1 VDALVDALTFM
12 AARYGIDPTLTMNYV
27 RARGDATAF
36 WRDGLNALSGHR
48 DCIAT
53 ECPGDNL
60 YSMLPAIRRRVDD
73 QLGARGPA
81 VRITRGPAERNLW
94 PTDLVFGWEGDPTV
108 AEVSVRLAAFRRIP
122 GKDTIEP
129 LSGYLDDERP
139 AWGPWT
145 RDRAQ
150 SVPLAPDAKGIYL
163 LLVRARDAAEQEGRV
178 VARWPIVVDRH
189 VVVDD
194 VDALR
199 TRPEGDWTR
208 SRDVLGYYGT
218 GYQEAEPGQ
227 ADARFRWQVSV
238 PEDGTYR
245 AQASWT
251 EAENRTTQAVYRLSQ
266 GGQPLGEAT
275 VDQQMPGGLWATL
288 LEAPLRA
295 GVPCVVEL
303 AGADDGVTIADAIRL
318 VLVP

>member
-1 VDALVDALTFM
+1 
-12 AARYGIDPTLTMNYV
+12 
-27 RARGDATAF
+27 
-36 WRDGLNALSGHR
+36 
-48 DCIAT
+48 
-53 ECPGDNL
+53 
-60 YSMLPAIRRRVDD
+60 
-73 QLGARGPA
+73 
-81 VRITRGPAERNLW
+81 
-94 PTDLVFGWEGDPTV
+94 
-108 AEVSVRLAAFRRIP
+108 
-122 GKDTIEP
+122 
-129 LSGYLDDERP
+129 
-139 AWGPWT
+139 
-145 RDRAQ
+145 
-150 SVPLAPDAKGIYL
+150 VPLAPDAKGIYL

-178 VARWPIVVDRH
+178 VARWPVVVDRH

-199 TRPEGDWTR
+199 TRHDGDWTR
-208 SRDVLGYYGT
+208 SSGVLGYDGT

-295 GVPCVVEL
+295 GIPCVVEL